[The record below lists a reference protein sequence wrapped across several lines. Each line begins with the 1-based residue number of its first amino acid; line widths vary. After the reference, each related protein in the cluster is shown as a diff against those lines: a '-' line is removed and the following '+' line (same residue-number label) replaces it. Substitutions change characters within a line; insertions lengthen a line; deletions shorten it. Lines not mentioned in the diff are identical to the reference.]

1 MDACYTPPHLARDD
15 VPMECVSTAPP
26 GWREYRWFTYHFNL
40 RAEREGRER
49 QCPCGG
55 CFGCGGGDGPVI
67 KKPKYLY
74 GTEAIEFMATYTG
87 MARRSEE
94 GDMMV
99 RQMAIYL
106 GDEASQT
113 AGAPALP
120 VGHVSRGQAPR
131 DYN

>member
-1 MDACYTPPHLARDD
+1 MRRLTAPRVRATAVAWATKGVWVDACYTPPHLAVDD
-15 VPMECVSTAPP
+15 VPMESVSITPP

-55 CFGCGGGDGPVI
+55 CFGCGGSDGPVI

-87 MARRSEE
+87 TS
-94 GDMMV
+94 
-99 RQMAIYL
+99 
-106 GDEASQT
+106 
-113 AGAPALP
+113 
-120 VGHVSRGQAPR
+120 
-131 DYN
+131 